1 VTPGAAPPTNR
12 VGRRLDGTWRRAT
25 ASLRPWPDYV
35 IIGGMR
41 CGTTSLY
48 LWLCEHPDVAPS
60 ARLEVNYF
68 DRRYHRG
75 SRWYRSQF
83 AVRRRGRITGESS
96 PYMLFHPSAPA
107 RAVADLPPSTTFI
120 ALLRDPVDRAISHYW
135 FERGV
140 KRESESLI
148 DALKLEGDRLA
159 PFEADIAR
167 GKAPK
172 EHRWRSY
179 QARGEYAPQ
188 LRRWLAEAGA
198 DRLMV
203 LESESLF
210 ADPGAARQVTD
221 RLGLAPHARPF
232 PKLNAAARPEGT
244 PPEAVEILERHF
256 EPCNEDL
263 FQLLGRRLWG
273 R

>member
-1 VTPGAAPPTNR
+1 MSPVERPPANPVT
-12 VGRRLDGTWRRAT
+12 RRLDETWRRAT
-25 ASLRPWPDYV
+25 AGLRPWPDYV
-35 IIGGMR
+35 IIGAMR

-48 LWLCEHPDVAPS
+48 LWLCDHPDVAPS

-75 SRWYRSQF
+75 PKWYRSQF
-83 AVRRRGRITGESS
+83 AVGRKGRITGESS
-96 PYMLFHPSAPA
+96 PYMLLHPAAPG
-107 RAVADLPPSTTFI
+107 RAVADLPASTTFI
-120 ALLRDPVDRAISHYW
+120 ALLRDPVDRAVSHYW
-135 FERGV
+135 FEREV
-140 KRESESLI
+140 RRESESLT
-148 DALKLEGDRLA
+148 DALKLEADRLA
-159 PFEADIAR
+159 PFEEDIAR

-188 LRRWLAEAGA
+188 LRRWLAEAGP
-198 DRLMV
+198 DRLLV

-210 ADPGAARQVTD
+210 ADPDVARQVTD

-232 PKLNAAARPEGT
+232 PQANAAPRREDT
-244 PPEAVEILERHF
+244 PREAVEILERHF
-256 EPCNEDL
+256 EPFNEEL